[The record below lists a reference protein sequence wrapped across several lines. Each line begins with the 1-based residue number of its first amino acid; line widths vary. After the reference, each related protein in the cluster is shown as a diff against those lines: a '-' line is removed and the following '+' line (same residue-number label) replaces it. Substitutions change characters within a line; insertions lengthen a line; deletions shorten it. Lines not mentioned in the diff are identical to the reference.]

1 MSAGN
6 FVRQFAAAP
15 PMSCVV
21 VTDPSQGIL
30 LMCKKK

>member
-21 VTDPSQGIL
+21 VTDPSQGVL